1 MSSTGSRPAP
11 AHTRFTVP
19 IRRRRVLGTLS
30 SAPTGSIASV
40 MRWPLST
47 HCAVIALSKKCA
59 PFFSRDLTR
68 QEPGLLSRRA
78 MSCMPAATGHMPDR
92 PFACARSDGRGAAD
106 AARTSP
112 AWPGTADARHSRH
125 RSCVG
130 WSPSLA
136 RASLRAAAASVP
148 LVAAACAMP
157 DTSSP
162 ILYIVLWCL
171 RNTSGDG
178 AEESASWTAPRTV
191 LSLRR
196 ERPKRPRRL
205 AMSGPPRAAP
215 IDLFRSRRGP
225 GSPPLLIRFGRIV
238 YFWADCKSSQP
249 RSKTA
254 LTATPRVQIPNV
266 GTW

>member
-1 MSSTGSRPAP
+1 
-11 AHTRFTVP
+11 
-19 IRRRRVLGTLS
+19 
-30 SAPTGSIASV
+30 
-40 MRWPLST
+40 LST
-47 HCAVIALSKKCA
+47 HCAAVALSKRRA
-59 PFFSRDLTR
+59 PFFSRGLTS
-68 QEPGLLSRRA
+68 QEPGLLSQRA
-78 MSCMPAATGHMPDR
+78 MSCMPAATGQVPDR
-92 PFACARSDGRGAAD
+92 AFACARSDSRGAAD

-125 RSCVG
+125 RPCVG
-130 WSPSLA
+130 WSTSLA
-136 RASLRAAAASVP
+136 RVSLRAAAASVP

-162 ILYIVLWCL
+162 ILYSVLWCL

-178 AEESASWTAPRTV
+178 AEESASRTAPRTV

-225 GSPPLLIRFGRIV
+225 GSPPPLVRFGRIV
-238 YFWADCKSSQP
+238 YFWADWPAS
-249 RSKTA
+249 
-254 LTATPRVQIPNV
+254 IPLKGPGRAGRPVAKKQAHN
-266 GTW
+266 GRGDREDDPGGD